1 MHVGGVHVVEMW
13 MQVDVSELEQKL
25 RKVHRV
31 ITICDVMIMT

>member
-13 MQVDVSELEQKL
+13 MQVDASELEQKL